1 MGFSFPASKFA
12 DIQVFS
18 LQLAFSVIYCIINSS
33 TCLSSSTTVTLQVW
47 TTVQFPIKYYFRIR
61 GVTCHRMAQ
70 VVCLQLT
77 VRSDQGS
84 IRGSKMWMV
93 PLEALSD
100 FWVCSGAFHH
110 LPCSCQF
117 PAFYSVSPYPFC
129 TLSTSVAFQSPW
141 GIINSGSS
149 PMAAD
154 VIDLL
159 LHF

>member
-1 MGFSFPASKFA
+1 MGFSLPASKFA

-18 LQLAFSVIYCIINSS
+18 LQLSFSVIYCIIHSS

-47 TTVQFPIKYYFRIR
+47 TTVQFPIKYYLRIR

-84 IRGSKMWMV
+84 IRGSKMWMLSLGGSVWLLGLFRRFPPPPPFLSV
-93 PLEALSD
+93 PSFL
-100 FWVCSGAFHH
+100 H
-110 LPCSCQF
+110 
-117 PAFYSVSPYPFC
+117 VSPYPFC
-129 TLSTSVAFQSPW
+129 TLSTSVTFQSPW

-149 PMAAD
+149 PMAVD